1 MSLDTIGGYLKKFT
15 DKHGLKPVHLH
26 SLRHTNASILIASG
40 VDLKTVSSRLGH
52 SNLSTTG
59 NIYAHVINS
68 ADAKASDA
76 LDHILVTKARKAQ

>member
-1 MSLDTIGGYLKKFT
+1 
-15 DKHGLKPVHLH
+15 VHLH

-52 SNLSTTG
+52 SNISTTG
-59 NIYAHVINS
+59 NIYAHVINT

-76 LDHILVTKARKAQ
+76 LENILIKPSIKAQ

>member
-1 MSLDTIGGYLKKFT
+1 M
-15 DKHGLKPVHLH
+15 H
-26 SLRHTNASILIASG
+26 SLLHTNASILIASG
-40 VDLKTVSSRLGH
+40 VDLKTVSSRLVH

-68 ADAKASDA
+68 ADAKARDA

>member
-1 MSLDTIGGYLKKFT
+1 MHI
-15 DKHGLKPVHLH
+15 H